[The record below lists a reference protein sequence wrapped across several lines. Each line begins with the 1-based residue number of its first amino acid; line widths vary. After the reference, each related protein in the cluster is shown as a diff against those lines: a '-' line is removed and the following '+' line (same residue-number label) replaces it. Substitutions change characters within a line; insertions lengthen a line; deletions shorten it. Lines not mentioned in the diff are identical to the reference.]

1 MKKTFTQLFNKFTP
15 DKRDMEVISLITDYR
30 HQIDTEGRYINV
42 YASFSSYVP
51 YRDILKIENQ
61 IEKAY
66 ELNGMRIQP
75 SYPSSFLSSDVFPD
89 IFKELSRRKAHGNGF
104 FSGAATRFSDDIEA
118 DVDIS
123 ADKKIKIDLKNGGKT
138 ILCYSECD
146 KEIAE
151 IIRQWFSVNAEIEF
165 TGKTSI
171 SYEELQSGINLPEI
185 KYVEQLKYSEMNPDF
200 TDVSMQKSSLNS
212 GEIENEIDFEGG
224 ICDCGKMK
232 FDISEPVAVMGVLRK
247 FGELLP
253 IRHITTEQKKFTFCG
268 EVFGYTTKVT
278 KSGEKSITTF
288 FVTDNDAS
296 CIVKMIYDVDKN
308 EEYSKIKN
316 GVSVIIS
323 GSAQIDKFDN
333 TTVVKPSS
341 VNIVK
346 RVFKIDNA
354 EEKRVELHLHT
365 TLSQMDATISP
376 QDLIAE
382 VARMGQTAVAVTDHG
397 NLQAYPEVM
406 LAAERYKGPG
416 EAPKIIYG
424 LECYYVND
432 TSRAVYGGSNATFSD
447 AEFVVFDIETTG
459 LSVQTCKITE
469 IGAVKYKDGEVIS
482 KFESFINPGVPIPEE
497 ITKLTGISDEM
508 VAHADDIN
516 TVLPK
521 FLEFCG
527 DCVLVAHNASFDI
540 SFIRKAAEE
549 QRLPFKNTYIDTV
562 AVSRY
567 LNTELKNHKLDT
579 LAKFYGLGNFDH
591 HRANEDAHMLAL
603 IFDKMVHQL
612 KGEAI
617 ESLGDLNRIMSGKAD
632 PKKLKSYHMIILVKN
647 LVGLKNLY
655 RLVSHS
661 YLDYYHRHPRIPKS
675 LLEQYREGLI
685 IGSAC
690 ESGELYSAIVENHP
704 ESEIKEIAEF
714 YDYLEVQPLGN
725 NQFLIDKGMVSGKEA
740 LIEINK
746 KIIDL
751 ADELGKVCV
760 ATGDVHFKNPED
772 EIFRQILMAGSG
784 FTDADRHIP
793 LYMRTTE
800 EMLAEFDYLPYE
812 KAYEIVV
819 TNTNKIAQMTERIR
833 PIPEGNYPPHMDG
846 AEEELTESCYGL
858 AKEWYGDPL
867 PELVETRLQRE
878 LDSIIKHGFAVLYV
892 IARKL
897 IKFSES
903 KGYLVGSRG
912 SVGSS
917 FAATTAG
924 ITEVN
929 PLPPHY
935 RCVKCKHSEFITDG
949 TVGSGFDLP
958 PKNCPK
964 CGTDMWRDGHD
975 IPFETFLGFKGDK
988 SPDIDLNFSGEV
1000 QSLAHKHAEVLFG
1013 EENVF
1018 RAGTLGT
1025 LADKTAY
1032 GFVKKYL
1039 EERGITLNKAEETR
1053 LTNGC
1058 IGVKR
1063 TTGQHPG
1070 GIIVVPREYQIYDFT
1085 PVQHPADDPKSSIVT
1100 THFAFEFLHDTILK
1114 LDMLGHDVPTKYKM
1128 LENYSGMN
1136 ILDVPMSDP
1145 DVYELFNSTKSL
1157 GVKPEDIGSEVGTFG
1172 LPEFG
1177 TKFVR
1182 QMIVESK
1189 PKNFSDLLQISG
1201 LSHGT
1206 DVWLGNAQELIRDGI
1221 CTISEVVGT
1230 RDSIMTYLIYH
1241 GMEKGMSF
1249 KIMEDVR
1256 KGRGLKPEYEQAMI
1270 EGGIPDWYISSC
1282 KKIKYMFPKA
1292 HAAAYVMSAIRLG
1305 WFKVHKPLVFYAGFL
1320 TVAPGGFDAEI
1331 VAGGKRNVEK
1341 TIREIEEKGKE
1352 ATQKDSEMLATL
1364 QLVNEANARGI
1375 KFLPPL
1381 LGKSKSHA
1389 FVIEGDAIRMPYSA
1403 LGSLGDTAAD
1413 SIYNVFENEKIL
1425 SVEELRQRTGISKTV
1440 VEILRRNGC
1449 FGSLPETNQLT
1460 LF

>member
-1 MKKTFTQLFNKFTP
+1 MKKTFIQLFNKLVP
-15 DKRDMEVISLITDYR
+15 DSRDSEVLSLMTDYR

-51 YRDILKIENQ
+51 YKDIVAIEDK

-75 SYPSSFLSSDVFPD
+75 SYPSELLTSEVFPD
-89 IFKELSRRKAHGNGF
+89 VFKELSRRKAQGNGF
-104 FSGAATRFSDDIEA
+104 FSGAQAKLNCDIEA
-118 DVDIS
+118 EVEIS
-123 ADKKIKIDLKNGGKT
+123 KNIVSIDLKNGGKF
-138 ILCYSECD
+138 ILCNSKCD
-146 KEIAE
+146 VEIAN
-151 IIRQWFSVNAEIEF
+151 IIKLWFNVDVSVEF
-165 TGKTSI
+165 TGKTSLT
-171 SYEELQSGINLPEI
+171 YDELQSSVSLPEI
-185 KYVEQLKYSEMNPDF
+185 RYTETAQ
-200 TDVSMQKSSLNS
+200 TDAHSAFGEIDPSNVKSSLDR
-212 GEIENEIDFEGG
+212 GEIENDIDFEDG
-224 ICDCGKMK
+224 ICVSGNMK
-232 FDISEPVAVMGVLRK
+232 FDISSRQQIMGSSQKL
-247 FGELLP
+247 GEILP
-253 IRHITTEQKKFTFCG
+253 IRHISLEQKKFTVCG

-278 KSGEKSITTF
+278 RSGEKSITTF
-288 FVTDNDAS
+288 YVTDNDAS
-296 CIVKMIYDVDKN
+296 CIVKLIYDVEKN
-308 EEYSKIKN
+308 EEYSKIKD
-316 GVSVIIS
+316 GVGVLIT
-323 GSAQIDKFDN
+323 GTAQIDKFDN
-333 TTVVKPSS
+333 TTVVKPTAISL
-341 VNIVK
+341 VNRIYK
-346 RVFKIDNA
+346 TDNA
-354 EEKRVELHLHT
+354 EQKRVELHLHT

-376 QDLIAE
+376 KQLIEE
-382 VARMGQTAVAVTDHG
+382 VARYGQTAVAVTDHG

-416 EAPKIIYG
+416 EVPKIIYG
-424 LECYYVND
+424 VECYFVND
-432 TSRAVYGGSNATFSD
+432 TSRAVYGQNNAFFANT
-447 AEFVVFDIETTG
+447 EFVIFDIETTG

-469 IGAVKYKDGEVIS
+469 IGAVKYKGGQVVS
-482 KFESFINPGVPIPEE
+482 KFSSFVNPGIPIPEE
-497 ITKLTGISDEM
+497 ITRLTGITDDM
-508 VAHADDIN
+508 VKDAPTIKKVLAD
-516 TVLPK
+516 
-521 FLEFCG
+521 FLEYCNNAI
-527 DCVLVAHNASFDI
+527 LVAHNASFDI

-549 QRLPFKNTYIDTV
+549 QRIEFNPTYLDTV

-567 LNTELKNHKLDT
+567 LNTGLKNHKLDT
-579 LAKFYGLGNFDH
+579 LAKFYNLGDFDH
-591 HRANEDAHMLAL
+591 HRAFEDAGMLAL
-603 IFDKMVHQL
+603 IFDKMIGQL
-612 KGEAI
+612 KDEAI
-617 ESLGDLNRIMSGKAD
+617 ESIDDLNRIMSGKAD

-655 RLVSHS
+655 RLVSES
-661 YLDYYHRHPRIPKS
+661 YLEYYYRHPRIPKS

-690 ESGELYSAIVENHP
+690 EAGELFRAILENRP
-704 ESEIKEIAEF
+704 ESEIDEIAQF
-714 YDYLEVQPLGN
+714 YDYFEIQPLGN
-725 NQFLIDKGMVSGKEA
+725 NQFLIDNGQVSGREA

-746 KIIDL
+746 KIIAL
-751 ADELGKVCV
+751 AEKLQKPCV

-784 FTDADRHIP
+784 FSDADKHIP

-800 EMLAEFDYLPYE
+800 EMLKEFDYLPSE

-819 TNTNKIAQMTERIR
+819 TNTNKIADMTEKIR

-846 AEEELTESCYGL
+846 AEEELTQSCYGL
-858 AKEWYGDPL
+858 AKQWYGDPL
-867 PELVETRLQRE
+867 PELVKARLEKE

-897 IKFSES
+897 IQFSEE

-917 FAATTAG
+917 FAATAAG

-935 RCVKCKHSEFITDG
+935 RCPNCKHSEFIADG
-949 TVGSGFDLP
+949 SVGSGFDLP
-958 PKNCPK
+958 PKACPE
-964 CGTDMWRDGHD
+964 CATDMLRDGHD

-1000 QSLAHKHAEVLFG
+1000 QAQAHKHAEVLFG
-1013 EENVF
+1013 AQNVF

-1039 EERGITLNKAEETR
+1039 EERGITLNKAEEAR

-1145 DVYELFNSTKSL
+1145 LVYELFASTKSL

-1206 DVWLGNAQELIRDGI
+1206 DVWLGNAQELIKDGI

-1256 KGRGLKPEYEQAMI
+1256 KGKGLKSEYEQAMI
-1270 EGGIPDWYISSC
+1270 ENGIPDWYISSC

-1305 WFKVHKPLVFYAGFL
+1305 WFKVHKPLVFYSAFL

-1352 ATQKDSEMLATL
+1352 ATQKDAEMLSTL

-1381 LGKSKSHA
+1381 LGKSMSHA
-1389 FVIEGDAIRMPYSA
+1389 FVMENDAIRMPYSA
-1403 LGSLGDTAAD
+1403 LGSLGDTAAE
-1413 SIYNVFENEKIL
+1413 SIYNTYKNESIL
-1425 SVEELRQRTGISKTV
+1425 SVEELRQRAGLSKTV
-1440 VEILRRNGC
+1440 IEILRRNGV
-1449 FGSLPETNQLT
+1449 FGDLPETNQIT